1 MGDREVRDPTPRDI
15 EAEAQACDEGRQA
28 DDVREGSEG
37 CSEAREED
45 CEGFPREG
53 PQGLHLRTLRGTQGM
68 GLGCRPSSMA
78 AWCKCSRRGPATGV
92 GLLSGACGANC
103 SSLYMKKKKKK
114 KKKKVLA
121 LIPLLSRQALA

>member
-1 MGDREVRDPTPRDI
+1 MMFGKADRAEAEECQGRVRRARGDCQRGGEEDREVRDPTPCDV

-53 PQGLHLRTLRGTQGM
+53 PQGLHLRTLRGIQGM

-78 AWCKCSRRGPATGV
+78 AKCKCSRRGPATGV

-103 SSLYMKKKKKK
+103 
-114 KKKKVLA
+114 
-121 LIPLLSRQALA
+121 

>member
-1 MGDREVRDPTPRDI
+1 MGNMTDISKTIVEQTELKPKSVKAVFGALVEIANAEVKKTEKFAIPHRDI

-68 GLGCRPSSMA
+68 RVGCRPSFMVA
-78 AWCKCSRRGPATGV
+78 
-92 GLLSGACGANC
+92 
-103 SSLYMKKKKKK
+103 
-114 KKKKVLA
+114 
-121 LIPLLSRQALA
+121 